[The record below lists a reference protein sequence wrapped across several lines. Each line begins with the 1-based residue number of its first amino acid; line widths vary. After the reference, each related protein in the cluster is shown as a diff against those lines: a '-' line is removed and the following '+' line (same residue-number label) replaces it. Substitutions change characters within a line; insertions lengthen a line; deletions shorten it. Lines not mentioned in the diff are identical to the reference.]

1 MCVCVL
7 VLYLLPLLFCV
18 SVSSSEFE
26 PEPMEELSWL
36 SWGQVR
42 KTSPSSDR
50 DGVSVRERILSR
62 LFGLINFLIFKVIQL
77 PRLRG
82 ADETGVRRQFKT
94 DNKDAR
100 QCLVCFY
107 LRGGDG
113 S

>member
-1 MCVCVL
+1 
-7 VLYLLPLLFCV
+7 
-18 SVSSSEFE
+18 
-26 PEPMEELSWL
+26 MEELSWL

-62 LFGLINFLIFKVIQL
+62 LLGLISFRIFKVIQL

-82 ADETGVRRQFKT
+82 ADKAGARRRFNT

-100 QCLVCFY
+100 QRLVWFY
-107 LRGGDG
+107 LRGGEG

>member
-1 MCVCVL
+1 MYVCRIW
-7 VLYLLPLLFCV
+7 LYSLPLLFCV
-18 SVSSSEFE
+18 SVSSSELE

-77 PRLRG
+77 PRLQR
-82 ADETGVRRQFKT
+82 AD
-94 DNKDAR
+94 
-100 QCLVCFY
+100 
-107 LRGGDG
+107 
-113 S
+113 